1 MLQAIESEGATLIGP
16 YWLRQAIGGAINL
29 DEDDM
34 SHDLYKRIV
43 CVGGHR
49 LTDFAALRIRQLVRA
64 ADVQAGSEVW
74 LAYGQTQTDQAT
86 LMELR
91 RLRVDALERRKGR
104 MVANIDNE
112 IDRMLADAERE
123 EGE

>member
-1 MLQAIESEGATLIGP
+1 MLQAIESEGATLLGP
-16 YWLRQAIGGAINL
+16 YWLRQAIGGALNLNL
-29 DEDDM
+29 DPQQ
-34 SHDLYKRIV
+34 HDLYKRIV

-91 RLRVDALERRKGR
+91 RLRVDALERKKSR
-104 MVANIDNE
+104 MVEKINDE
-112 IDRMLADAERE
+112 LDRLMAAAERE
-123 EGE
+123 GE

>member
-1 MLQAIESEGATLIGP
+1 MLQAIESEGAKRIGP
-16 YWLRQAIGGAINL
+16 YWLHQSIGGALNL
-29 DEDDM
+29 DDDFWN
-34 SHDLYKRIV
+34 DLYKRIV

-74 LAYGQTQTDQAT
+74 LSYGQTQTDQAT

-91 RLRVDALERRKGR
+91 RLRVDALDGRKKKIVR
-104 MVANIDNE
+104 NINLE
-112 IDRMLADAERE
+112 LDRWIATVERE

>member
-1 MLQAIESEGATLIGP
+1 MLQAIESEGLPLLGP
-16 YWLRQAIGGAINL
+16 YWLRQAIGPLLNL
-29 DEDDM
+29 SDPQAQ
-34 SHDLYKRIV
+34 DLYKRIV

-91 RLRVDALERRKGR
+91 RLRVDALKRKKAR
-104 MVANIDNE
+104 MVEHINDE
-112 IDRMLADAERE
+112 LDRLLAAAERE